1 MHDFAVARTDAARE
15 KSRVALSSVLAAVL
29 LAGLK
34 IAVGLATGSLGI
46 LAEALHS
53 SLDFAAAAMTYAA
66 VRWAEQPADD
76 EHPYG
81 HGKVESFS
89 ALFETVLLVVTCG
102 WIIYEAV
109 ERLFFREVTV
119 TPSLAAF
126 GVMFISIIVDVSRS
140 RALLRVAKKHKSQ
153 ALEADALHFSTDI
166 WSSAVVILG
175 LTLVSFGQLFGGR
188 APWARADALAALA
201 VAGIV
206 LWVSARLGKATID
219 ALLDRA
225 PTGLAPN
232 IAALAS
238 HVPGVLACRRVRVR
252 PVGPAVFVDMLVDV
266 AHSAPFEQVNGIVS
280 EVERRVQAQYPQA
293 DVVVR
298 VYPVEVPTEGWDARI
313 QAIAGRLGLTVHGV
327 QVSQNP
333 GHRLITFHLE
343 VSPDLS
349 LADAHAVADG
359 LERLVK
365 GELDGQ
371 NDIVT
376 HIEPQTPQCLS
387 HELAADT
394 EPRVLAVLHRVV
406 SEVPALRGFHAIS
419 VRQVGERLAVTMHCV
434 FDAQLPIG
442 EVHRLATMI
451 ETRLKAALPE
461 IADVHTHVEPPDL
474 NDDVPAPRPGAPHAT

>member
-1 MHDFAVARTDAARE
+1 MQDLALARTDAARE

-29 LAGLK
+29 LTGLK
-34 IAVGLATGSLGI
+34 IAVGLATGSLGV

-66 VRWAEQPADD
+66 VRWAELPADD
-76 EHPYG
+76 DHLYG

-109 ERLFFREVTV
+109 ERLFFRESAV

-126 GVMFISIIVDVSRS
+126 VVMFVSIIVDISRS

-175 LTLVSFGQLFGGR
+175 LALVSCGSLFGGR
-188 APWARADALAALA
+188 ALWTHADSLAALS

-206 LWVSARLGKATID
+206 LWVSARLGKATVD

-225 PTGLAPN
+225 PAGLARE
-232 IAALAS
+232 IATLAAR
-238 HVPGVLACRRVRVR
+238 VPGVLACRRVRLR
-252 PVGPAVFVDMLVDV
+252 SVGPTVFVDMSVDV
-266 AHSAPFEQVNGIVS
+266 AHSAPFEQVNAIVS
-280 EVERRVQAQYPQA
+280 EVERRVQEQHAQA

-298 VYPVEVPTEGWDARI
+298 VYPVEVPSEGWDARI
-313 QAIAGRLGLTVHGV
+313 QAIAGRMGMTVHEV
-327 QVSQNP
+327 QVSENP

-343 VSPDLS
+343 VSPELS
-349 LADAHAVADG
+349 LADAHGVADR
-359 LERLVK
+359 LEKQVK
-365 GELDGQ
+365 SELDGH

-387 HELAADT
+387 HELATDVQ
-394 EPRVLAVLHRVV
+394 PRVLAVLHKVV
-406 SEVPALRGFHAIS
+406 GDVPALRSFHAIS

-442 EVHRLATMI
+442 EVHRFATLI
-451 ETRLKAALPE
+451 ETRLKTALPE

-474 NDDVPAPRPGAPHAT
+474 TDDTATQVAASRTV